1 MRILALELGS
11 WSVKGVEFESGFR
24 RFEILDLHEVRL
36 PLRLSDPVELY
47 KQAITDL
54 FAKLPSNPD
63 KVVLSLPASNISLR
77 FLTIPVKQRKKAE
90 QMYRFELEDSLP
102 FKLDDTV
109 VEHVIYSQKDSSL
122 VFAAIAPNRFI
133 IQHLDYLKKIGLD
146 PDWLTFEGMG
156 LINLYLGSLIKTPS
170 EISGP
175 TLLLDMGHTKTN
187 LSIVNDSR
195 VEVFRSF
202 SWGGF
207 AITQNIALTTGL
219 PLEDSEF
226 QKHQMVLGGTPNEKT
241 NLELSTT
248 TLQAI
253 GPLLTEINHS
263 LIAYR
268 NATKQSITSIQL
280 SGGTALLKGLS
291 QIIGKQLGGL
301 PCDIFDPSRTFSL
314 KESLRANL
322 EAPRFGEAWGR
333 GNVFG
338 RKSPLVFNFRKK
350 FFGKHSSLGEISAFI
365 SNPNVLKLGRYGA
378 TLIFILFVH
387 VTAASYFAEQESV
400 KANEELKKVFQDTF
414 KSAPKALKTALTS
427 NPQELKKYIETK
439 NKEMEEKLKMV
450 SKGKE
455 SMISN
460 VKKITDSFPGTVR
473 VDVNKLEI
481 NDRNLT
487 MEGVLYEGDIT
498 SVTENLKK
506 IPLLSEVS
514 ITLDG
519 QRFTY
524 RAKVSGR

>member
-280 SGGTALLKGLS
+280 SGGTALLKGL
-291 QIIGKQLGGL
+291 
-301 PCDIFDPSRTFSL
+301 
-314 KESLRANL
+314 
-322 EAPRFGEAWGR
+322 
-333 GNVFG
+333 
-338 RKSPLVFNFRKK
+338 
-350 FFGKHSSLGEISAFI
+350 
-365 SNPNVLKLGRYGA
+365 
-378 TLIFILFVH
+378 
-387 VTAASYFAEQESV
+387 
-400 KANEELKKVFQDTF
+400 
-414 KSAPKALKTALTS
+414 
-427 NPQELKKYIETK
+427 
-439 NKEMEEKLKMV
+439 
-450 SKGKE
+450 
-455 SMISN
+455 
-460 VKKITDSFPGTVR
+460 
-473 VDVNKLEI
+473 
-481 NDRNLT
+481 
-487 MEGVLYEGDIT
+487 
-498 SVTENLKK
+498 
-506 IPLLSEVS
+506 
-514 ITLDG
+514 
-519 QRFTY
+519 
-524 RAKVSGR
+524 